1 MIRFYQIPPTGSGN
15 GGGGVR
21 HRRAGL
27 DALNKYSQASL
38 TGQLNYS
45 MLVTHALAVRPA
57 ALPVVTVG
65 DTFSKQ
71 LKASGGS
78 GSGYTF
84 SAPRLPG
91 WLTWDC
97 HRAVRP
103 AR

>member
-1 MIRFYQIPPTGSGN
+1 MRQSDGSPAIRLPVG
-15 GGGGVR
+15 
-21 HRRAGL
+21 HAGTYT
-27 DALNKYSQASL
+27 DSCRFTIIATDNSQASL

-71 LKASGGS
+71 KASGGS